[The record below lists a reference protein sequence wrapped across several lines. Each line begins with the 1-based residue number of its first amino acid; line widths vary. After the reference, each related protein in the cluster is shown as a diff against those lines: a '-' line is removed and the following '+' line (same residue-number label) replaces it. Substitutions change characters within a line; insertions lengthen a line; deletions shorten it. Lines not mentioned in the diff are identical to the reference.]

1 MKGFDEVLVI
11 DEIGLWQLDE
21 DRKFRLRRINW
32 SLNLACLFT
41 SRRIWLAKRM
51 EKFYKRLANEIQCD
65 LFIVNHP
72 LVRAWSPTA
81 NTLVDIID
89 NFAKHVRYST
99 PEKQL
104 FGENIAAANK
114 GGYAFLVVTN
124 EAAKALGLRR
134 FGWLDN
140 LPLTNCRPESIA
152 VRSGLVC
159 VGFFS
164 ERVDW
169 EVIRAVAARGI
180 QVDLYGKFFDG
191 VEKEIQDVPGVVY
204 RGFLNDED
212 KPSVMAKYRAMLI
225 PYLGQTEHD
234 GSPAKAYDALACGLP
249 VISTLDY
256 AIDNINF
263 HYARDA
269 KSLVDVLAKVQ
280 WDDSARITEF
290 GDRVLELISELVPG

>member
-1 MKGFDEVLVI
+1 MNKKRLLVVAYRPVRFYRTYGPIVRDYKFCFMKGFDEVLVI

-191 VEKEIQDVPGVVY
+191 VAWP
-204 RGFLNDED
+204 
-212 KPSVMAKYRAMLI
+212 KPRSQHRPRNRAF
-225 PYLGQTEHD
+225 P
-234 GSPAKAYDALACGLP
+234 C
-249 VISTLDY
+249 
-256 AIDNINF
+256 
-263 HYARDA
+263 
-269 KSLVDVLAKVQ
+269 
-280 WDDSARITEF
+280 
-290 GDRVLELISELVPG
+290 